1 MTKLIRS
8 LAAALNVE
16 TEHTSYRYS
25 RGMGPRP
32 TPTTPRA

>member
-8 LAAALNVE
+8 LAAVFHVE
-16 TEHTSYRYS
+16 TEQPVYRFS

-32 TPTTPRA
+32 APRTRRS